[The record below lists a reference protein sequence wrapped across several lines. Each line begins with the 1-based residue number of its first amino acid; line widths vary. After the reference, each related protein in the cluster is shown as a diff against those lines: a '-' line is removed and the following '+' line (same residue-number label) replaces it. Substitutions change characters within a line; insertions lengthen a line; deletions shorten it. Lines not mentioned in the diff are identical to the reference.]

1 MRIFKYKI
9 FHKWA
14 ESEGLKDKALRQ
26 AVEEL
31 KNGLFEANLGSGL
44 YKKRVA
50 MPGKGKSG
58 GYRTL
63 LAFKNEEKAFFIY
76 GFAKNDRANID
87 EHEKQVYRQLA
98 RDFLG
103 MNTIAIQKMLDNGKL
118 FEVQ

>member
-1 MRIFKYKI
+1 M
-9 FHKWA
+9 
-14 ESEGLKDKALRQ
+14 
-26 AVEEL
+26 
-31 KNGLFEANLGSGL
+31 
-44 YKKRVA
+44 
-50 MPGKGKSG
+50 
-58 GYRTL
+58 
-63 LAFKNEEKAFFIY
+63 IY